1 MLYQDSSMTH
11 SWFINFDKNF
21 RTQFLVRFLQWWMQ
35 FVPILDIFPRPLA
48 GSLKHF
54 SSTFRTGQHGAEFHA
69 TLYFVKKYK
78 EEEEVA
84 NADSE
89 DEDEQ
94 EFVASSKASV
104 SKKDD
109 PYYPYDQALFG
120 HDLVSTPDLADD

>member
-21 RTQFLVRFLQWWMQ
+21 RTQFLVWFLQWWMQ

-54 SSTFRTGQHGAEFHA
+54 SSTFRTSRHGAEFHA

-78 EEEEVA
+78 VPWILKW
-84 NADSE
+84 
-89 DEDEQ
+89 Q
-94 EFVASSKASV
+94 FVKEGDVFSRHWFVKWWDKFSHTQDV
-104 SKKDD
+104 IDNVTR
-109 PYYPYDQALFG
+109 
-120 HDLVSTPDLADD
+120 DLLNT